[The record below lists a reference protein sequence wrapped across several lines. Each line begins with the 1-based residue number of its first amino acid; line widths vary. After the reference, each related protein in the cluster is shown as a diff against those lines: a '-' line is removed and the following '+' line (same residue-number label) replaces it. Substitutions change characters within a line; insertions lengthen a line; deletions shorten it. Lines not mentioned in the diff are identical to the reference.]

1 MASLVQQIVQRICAT
16 EDELCQVRQVKRW
29 MQPENR
35 KKAGEDW
42 DDCEAD
48 VEEDGEADQ
57 DPLGV

>member
-1 MASLVQQIVQRICAT
+1 
-16 EDELCQVRQVKRW
+16 